1 VHSTHAQIKLY
12 ADNKHGRPTW
22 VKQQRG
28 DSEMSNR
35 VDAYVAGFFIGC
47 LAMCFLM
54 MAVPD
59 KKTCEVSVMYRG
71 GKVEVVRYG
80 VLAKY

>member
-1 VHSTHAQIKLY
+1 
-12 ADNKHGRPTW
+12 
-22 VKQQRG
+22 
-28 DSEMSNR
+28 MSNR